1 MHRRNRHYNPGNA
14 GASVYVDARYIKGA
28 TDNTRMLTWSPN
40 KWLDRSGNDNHV
52 VGTNDGARDPIYIAN
67 SANINGQPVVRHI
80 VPTFGNITST
90 YGSKS
95 FTVTQNS
102 LTVIVLA
109 SNAAGNNTSALV
121 SFNANGVSD
130 QATTGWR
137 ALSHGDN
144 GTLSWLEFL
153 KDGTR
158 YFETTGGGTAVSNIT
173 KNQPYV
179 LTSILNNTS
188 VLQYIDTRLI
198 QSKTISAGSTL
209 NSTEVWFGR
218 NTVEGG
224 NSRWGGD
231 FGCITIFKSVITDAL
246 RQRVSQS
253 FAFKFKTRY

>member
-28 TDNTRMLTWSPN
+28 TNNTRMLTWSPN

-80 VPTFGNITST
+80 IPTFGNITST

-102 LTVIVLA
+102 LTVMVLA
-109 SNAAGNNTSALV
+109 SNSDGNNQGALV
-121 SFNANGVSD
+121 SFNASGASD

-137 ALSHGDN
+137 PTVHSKNAVSSWFSHMKN
-144 GTLSWLEFL
+144 G
-153 KDGTR
+153 GQ
-158 YFETTGGGTAVSNIT
+158 YYVVGGGGNPVFNIT
-173 KNQPYV
+173 LNRPYV
-179 LTSILNNTS
+179 LTSVLNGTS
-188 VLQYIDTRLI
+188 VSQYIDSSLLQTN
-198 QSKTISAGSTL
+198 TIPSSTL

-218 NTVEGG
+218 NTIEGG

-231 FGCITIFKSVITDAL
+231 FGCITIFKFVISDSL
-246 RQRVSQS
+246 RNRVSQS